1 MRHLIVSSI
10 VGSGLLL
17 FAMGAS
23 AQERPRAFSGSQ
35 DRDTFIARVQT
46 DLDRAAATADGFN
59 GDRSRI
65 DRARDEVSQFEQQ
78 LDDGNYNPA
87 TLTDAIVS
95 LQRIVD
101 NNRLYER
108 VRTSVSDDLIRLRDM
123 RDHYEHDYDR
133 P

>member
-1 MRHLIVSSI
+1 MRHLILSSI

-17 FAMGAS
+17 FATAAS
-23 AQERPRAFSGSQ
+23 AQQTPRAFAGSQ
-35 DRDTFIARVQT
+35 DRDAFLARVQT

-59 GDRSRI
+59 GDRTRI
-65 DRARDEVSQFEQQ
+65 DRARDEVSEFEQQ
-78 LDDGNYNPA
+78 MDDGNYSPS
-87 TLTDAIVS
+87 TLTDTIVS

>member
-1 MRHLIVSSI
+1 MRHLILSSI

-23 AQERPRAFSGSQ
+23 AQETPRAFSGSQ

-59 GDRSRI
+59 GDRTRI
-65 DRARDEVSQFEQQ
+65 DRARDEVSEFEQQ
-78 LDDGNYNPA
+78 MDDGNYNPA